1 MASEHIYKS
10 LTDWIDWNG
19 VAGNM
24 MSNPYYPFGGDYNL
38 PFDMAWKLWDIIGGT
53 IAWLIN
59 LIWDGNPIS
68 TWLMCDAMMTLMSLI
83 IFMLLVFIVVFVCT
97 LISLWMERKCL
108 GRMMDRRGTMVGL
121 KGFLQCVADGLKTF
135 MKENTIPK
143 KVDKMTYMWCVSLIV
158 GVSVLVA
165 CMIPLSQRWFVV
177 NYGSGLLIVM
187 AFYALAPFFIL
198 VSGWAQNNKYSLI
211 GGMRAA
217 ELMISYEVPMLI
229 MIGTTALLAG
239 SVNIGDIVNAQNDTM
254 WYFIPQIIGF
264 ITFFFCATAE
274 AERTPFDIAEAEAEL
289 VEGWQTEYAG
299 MKWGLIMLAD
309 YFRGY
314 VSCAMVAIMYLGG
327 WTLPFIGDSFMPELI
342 FLAKAWFVFFLMI
355 LVRCALARVRT
366 DQILNIGWKVFM
378 PLSVINLVIA
388 ILLKTGGVF

>member
-1 MASEHIYKS
+1 MVEIYKS

-19 VAGNM
+19 VAGHM
-24 MSNPYYPFGGDYNL
+24 MSNPYYPFGDAYNL
-38 PFDMAWKLWDIIGGT
+38 PFDMAWKLWDILGGT

-59 LIWDGNPIS
+59 LIWAGNPIS
-68 TWLMCDAMMTLMSLI
+68 TWLMCDATMTLMSLVL
-83 IFMLLVFIVVFVCT
+83 FMLIIFIVVFVCT
-97 LISLWMERKCL
+97 LLSLWMERKCL
-108 GRMMDRRGTMVGL
+108 GRMMDRRGTMIGM

-135 MKENTIPK
+135 MKENTIPT
-143 KVDKMTYMWCVSLIV
+143 KVDKMTYMWCVSLVI

-177 NYGSGLLIVM
+177 DYGSGLLIVM

-229 MIGTTALLAG
+229 MIATTALLAG
-239 SVNIGDIVNAQNDTM
+239 SVNIGDIVYAQNDTM
-254 WYFIPQIIGF
+254 WYIIPQFIGF
-264 ITFFFCATAE
+264 ITFFICATAE
-274 AERTPFDIAEAEAEL
+274 SERAPFDIPEAEAEL

-327 WTLPFIGDSFMPELI
+327 WTLPFIGDSFLPEII
-342 FLAKAWFVFFLMI
+342 FLVKAWFVFFLMI
-355 LVRCALARVRT
+355 LVRCAWARVRT
-366 DQILNIGWKVFM
+366 DQILNLGWKVFM
-378 PLSVINLVIA
+378 PLSVFNLVIVV
-388 ILLKTGGVF
+388 LLKVGGVF

>member
-1 MASEHIYKS
+1 MVEYSSI
-10 LTDWIDWNG
+10 LNWIDFFQDPM
-19 VAGNM
+19 GNEF
-24 MSNPYYPFGGDYNL
+24 YPFGDVYNL
-38 PFDMAWKLWDIIGGT
+38 PFDISYKLWEIIGGT

-59 LIWDGNPIS
+59 LIFPDNVVS
-68 TWLMCDAMMTLMSLI
+68 DWLMSEPVCVLLSLI
-83 IFMLLVFIVVFVCT
+83 IFMLIIFIVVFVCT

-108 GRMMDRRGTMVGL
+108 GRMMDRRGTMVGM

-143 KVDKMTYMWCVSLIV
+143 KVDNMTYMWTVSLVI
-158 GVSVLVA
+158 GVSVLLA

-177 NYGSGLLIVM
+177 NYDSGLLIIM
-187 AFYALAPFFIL
+187 AFFALAPFFIL
-198 VSGWAQNNKYSLI
+198 VSGWSQNNKYAMI

-229 MIGTTALLAG
+229 MIATVALQTG
-239 SVNIGDIVNAQNDTM
+239 SFNIGDIVNYQNDNL
-254 WYFIPQIIGF
+254 WLIIPQIIGA

-274 AERTPFDIAEAEAEL
+274 SERVPFDIAEAEAEL

-314 VSCAMVAIMYLGG
+314 VACAMFTILYLGG
-327 WTLPFIGDSFMPELI
+327 WTLPIIGDSFLPEII
-342 FLAKAWFVFFLMI
+342 FLIKAWIVFFFMI
-355 LVRCALARVRT
+355 LLRAASGRVRP
-366 DQILNIGWKVFM
+366 DQIVNIGWKVFM
-378 PLSVINLVIA
+378 PLSVVNLAVVL
-388 ILLKTGGVF
+388 LLKVGGIC

>member
-1 MASEHIYKS
+1 MIQVAVQYSSI
-10 LTDWIDWNG
+10 LDWIDFFQDPMKNQF
-19 VAGNM
+19 
-24 MSNPYYPFGGDYNL
+24 YPFDGVYNL
-38 PFDMAWKLWDIIGGT
+38 PFDISYKLWEIIGGT

-59 LIWDGNPIS
+59 LIFPDNVVS
-68 TWLMCDAMMTLMSLI
+68 DWLMSDSVCVLFSLI
-83 IFMLLVFIVVFVCT
+83 IFMLVIFIVVFLCT

-108 GRMMDRRGTMVGL
+108 GRMMDRRGTMVGM

-143 KVDKMTYMWCVSLIV
+143 KVDNMTYMWTVSLIV
-158 GVSVLVA
+158 GVSVLLA

-177 NYGSGLLIVM
+177 NYDSGLLIIM
-187 AFYALAPFFIL
+187 AFFALAPFFIL
-198 VSGWAQNNKYSLI
+198 VSGWSQNNKYALI

-239 SVNIGDIVNAQNDTM
+239 SFNIGDIVNAQTDTV
-254 WYFIPQIIGF
+254 WYFIPQIIGA

-274 AERTPFDIAEAEAEL
+274 SERVPFDIAEAEAEL

-299 MKWGLIMLAD
+299 MKWGLIMLGD

-314 VSCAMVAIMYLGG
+314 VACAMFTIMYLGG
-327 WTLPFIGDSFMPELI
+327 WGLPILGDMPVPEI
-342 FLAKAWFVFFLMI
+342 VFLLKTWFVFFLMI
-355 LVRCALARVRT
+355 LVRAALGRVRP
-366 DQILNIGWKVFM
+366 DQIVNIGWKVFM
-378 PLSVINLVIA
+378 PLSVINLAVVL
-388 ILLKTGGVF
+388 LLKTGGIF